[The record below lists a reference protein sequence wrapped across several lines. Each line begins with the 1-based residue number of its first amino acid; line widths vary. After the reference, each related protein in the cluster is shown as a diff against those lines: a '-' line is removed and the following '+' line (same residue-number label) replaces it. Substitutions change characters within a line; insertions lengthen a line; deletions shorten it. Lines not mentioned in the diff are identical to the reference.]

1 MTTKKA
7 IITDF
12 NKVWEDEV
20 MIKGIIPLE
29 NNLDFLAKGNGIDN
43 KVYIE
48 IYSVCYDLCVQKEP
62 YNFAKELYAKHQIV
76 MGNFLERKFLSKSIT
91 LEQFIDYYPLYLIMN
106 KWLNNFMMYLNRF
119 HIKVNN
125 LPLLSDSGI
134 EYFKKM
140 VFSQLK
146 IRLYEMI
153 NIKINNYRDGNTIDF
168 YLIKNVLSIFD
179 DIDKK
184 IYLEEYIPS
193 FLEGLQMYYRV
204 KSAKLLAENSSDG
217 MIDKYIKLVHENI
230 DAEWLLIETNFR
242 SLTKEKSLK
251 ILYDV
256 FIKDNSENL
265 LNAFEKYIRNDDYS
279 NINMAYLLFLYID
292 DGKKLM
298 SGRVTDI
305 ITSLCTEHL
314 NAEPDILIESFIQIY
329 DKFIVILDNPCNNDN
344 AIALA
349 IKCAFSNILNKE
361 NPKFKYEEIFA
372 QYINKTL
379 KTPDNPNIEAHLKK
393 LIYLVNCFTSKDL
406 FEEYY
411 RILLSKRFLAQQ
423 IPNVDIEMF
432 FIQQLKVAIGVTFTV
447 KLTGIIND
455 VVSCKEHSSEW
466 ENKISELGLID
477 NEVQVL
483 TNTHW
488 PSLIKPSVKLPEQLQ
503 KVVDNFNKFYVGKF
517 SQRKLEFILSQ
528 GTVNVKAKLNKVT
541 YEFILNTLQA
551 VVLNAFNFKSSYV
564 MFDLIE
570 YTGIPGEMLAKIL
583 HSLYNE
589 KVKILLKNENT
600 FTINDKYVSKL
611 RKVKI
616 PMVSLEENKTNTN
629 KLTEE
634 RSMLIDMALV
644 RIMKTR
650 KVLSFPNLL
659 LEVQRQITFF
669 KADTP
674 SIKKRIESLIERE
687 YLERDENDSTTF
699 KYLA

>member
-1 MTTKKA
+1 MTTKKT

-12 NKVWEDEV
+12 NKVWEEEV

-48 IYSVCYDLCVQKEP
+48 IYSVCYDLCVQREP
-62 YNFAKELYAKHQIV
+62 NNFAKELYAKHQVV
-76 MGNFLERKFLSKSIT
+76 MCNFLERKFLSKSIT
-91 LEQFIDYYPLYLIMN
+91 LEQFIEYYPLYLIMN

-125 LPLLSDSGI
+125 LPVLSDSGI
-134 EYFKKM
+134 EYFKKV
-140 VFSQLK
+140 VFNQLK
-146 IRLYEMI
+146 SRLYEMI
-153 NIKINNYRDGNTIDF
+153 NIKINNYRDGNSIDF

-179 DIDKK
+179 DIDRK
-184 IYLEEYIPS
+184 IYLDEYIPA

-242 SLTKEKSLK
+242 SLTKDKSLK

-265 LNAFEKYIRNDDYS
+265 LNAFERYVRSDEYS

-298 SGRVTDI
+298 SSRITDI

-349 IKCAFSNILNKE
+349 IKCAFSNLLNKE

-372 QYINKTL
+372 QYINKAL

-393 LIYLVNCFTSKDL
+393 LIYMINCFTSKDL

-423 IPNVDIEMF
+423 ITNIDIESF
-432 FIQQLKVAIGVTFTV
+432 FIQQLKIAIGVTFTV

-455 VVSCKEHSSEW
+455 VISCKEHSTEW
-466 ENKISELGLID
+466 DNKRSDLGLID
-477 NEVQVL
+477 NEVQIL
-483 TNTHW
+483 TATHW
-488 PSLIKPSVKLPEQLQ
+488 PSLIKPNVKLPLELQ
-503 KVVDNFNKFYVGKF
+503 QVVANFNKFYVEKYP
-517 SQRKLEFILSQ
+517 QRKLEFILSQ
-528 GTVNVKAKLNKVT
+528 GTVSIKAKINKMT
-541 YEFILNTLQA
+541 YEFIVNTLQA
-551 VVLNAFNFKSSYV
+551 VVLNAFNIKSSYT

-570 YTGIPGEMLAKIL
+570 YTGIPGEMLAKLL

-629 KLTEE
+629 KLSEE

-644 RIMKTR
+644 RIMKSR
-650 KVLSFPNLL
+650 KVMTFPNLL

-687 YLERDENDSTTF
+687 YLERDETDSTTF